1 MTSWKNYLQENLRE
15 GQKRLIR
22 KARYLPWELAWRLVN
37 PFQTWRFR
45 RRAGLRLHV
54 GCGNSRLDGF
64 VNIDVRYTPA
74 VDLTADLNRFRL
86 FSGNVAVIFSNAFFE
101 HLYRQKRVAHLQ
113 GAFRALSESGI
124 ICYIGIPNF
133 PVVARSY
140 LNKAPGTV
148 GEQFDLFHAY
158 RYTHGDPE
166 QAFGWYLEQLH
177 KSLFDR
183 RELEDLLRQA
193 GFANFVIFEYAFPG
207 DAHPLPV
214 NLGFF
219 ASRNPGQQNLQT
231 ACRDFLRQFPDKVV
245 PESPTFL

>member
-1 MTSWKNYLQENLRE
+1 MTFVKQYLKENLSE
-15 GQKRLIR
+15 GQKRLLR
-22 KARYLPWELAWRLVN
+22 KTRYLPWELAWRLVN
-37 PFQTWRFR
+37 PFQRWRFR
-45 RRAGLRLHV
+45 RREGLRLHV
-54 GCGNSRLDGF
+54 GCGNARLDGF

-74 VDLTADLNRFRL
+74 VDVTADLNRFCL
-86 FSGNVAVIFSNAFFE
+86 FHENVDVIFSNAFFE
-101 HLYRQKRVAHLQ
+101 HLYRQKRVVHLQ
-113 GAFRALSESGI
+113 GAFRALSKSGI

-140 LNKAPGTV
+140 LDKAPGTV
-148 GEQFDLFHAY
+148 GGQFDLFHAY

-183 RELEDLLRQA
+183 AELENLLRQA
-193 GFANFVIFEYAFPG
+193 GFTNFVIFEYAFPG

-219 ASRNPGQQNLQT
+219 ATRNPGQQNLQT
-231 ACRDFLRQFPDKVV
+231 ACREFLRRFPDQVGLD
-245 PESPTFL
+245 SLAFL